1 MLRLVLIALL
11 AAGVVR
17 VKAETWPSRPLTMV
31 VPFAT
36 GGPMD
41 AVARILQSSLSEA
54 LGEQVIVENIG
65 GAGGMI
71 GASRVA
77 KAAPDGYQFVLGNV
91 GTHAVS
97 QTLYKT
103 PFYNATADFA
113 PVVLVA
119 ELSLVMVARKDL
131 PANNLQEFIAYAK
144 AHQNTMKFASAGAG
158 SATHLGCA
166 LINARIGVDVTH
178 VPYRGGALAM
188 QDLIAQRV
196 DYLCIDTTAAISQIE
211 SGAIKPIA
219 ILSRGRSPSL
229 PDRAS
234 AHEQGLTD
242 FEATNWSAFF
252 LPRNTPASIVQRLHD
267 ASVAAMNDPTVER
280 RFRENGIDLVRD
292 ERRSSAYLGQFVASE
307 IAKWAGPI
315 KSSGLVLE

>member
-1 MLRLVLIALL
+1 VLRLVLVVLL
-11 AAGVVR
+11 AIFAAPL
-17 VKAETWPSRPLTMV
+17 KAADWPSRPLTMV

-41 AVARILQSSLSEA
+41 AVARILQSALSGA
-54 LGEQVIVENIG
+54 LQQQVIVENVG

-71 GASRVA
+71 GAARVA
-77 KAAPDGYQFVLGNV
+77 KSAPDGYQFVLGNV
-91 GTHAVS
+91 GTLAVS

-103 PFYNATADFA
+103 PFYNSITDFT
-113 PVVLVA
+113 PVVLIA
-119 ELSLVMVARKDL
+119 DLSLVMVARKDL

-144 AHQNTMKFASAGAG
+144 ANQNTMQFASAGAG

-178 VPYRGGALAM
+178 VPYRGGAPAM
-188 QDLIAQRV
+188 QDLVAQRV
-196 DYLCIDTTAAISQIE
+196 DYLCIDTPAAIPQIE

-219 ILSRGRSPSL
+219 ILSHGRSPSL
-229 PDRAS
+229 PNLAS

-252 LPRNTPASIVQRLHD
+252 LPKDTPAFIVQELHD
-267 ASVAAMNDPTVER
+267 AAVAAMNNPTVQK
-280 RFRENGIDLVRD
+280 RFKESGIDLVAD
-292 ERRSSAYLGQFVASE
+292 ERRSSAYLAQFVASE
-307 IAKWAGPI
+307 IVKWAGPI
-315 KSSGLVLE
+315 KSSGLALE

>member
-11 AAGVVR
+11 AVFATPI
-17 VKAETWPSRPLTMV
+17 KAETWPSRPLTMV

-41 AVARILQSSLSEA
+41 AVARILQSALSDA
-54 LGEQVIVENIG
+54 LRQQVIVENVG

-71 GASRVA
+71 GAARVA
-77 KAAPDGYQFVLGNV
+77 KSAPDGYQVVLGNV

-103 PFYNATADFA
+103 PFYNSITDFT
-113 PVVLVA
+113 PVVLIA
-119 ELSLVMVARKDL
+119 DLSLVMVARKDL

-144 AHQNTMKFASAGAG
+144 ANQKTMQFASAGAG

-178 VPYRGGALAM
+178 VPYRGGAPAM

-196 DYLCIDTTAAISQIE
+196 DYLCIDTPIAIPQIA
-211 SGAIKPIA
+211 SGAVKPIA
-219 ILSRGRSPSL
+219 ILTHGRSPSL
-229 PDRAS
+229 PNLAS

-242 FEATNWSAFF
+242 FEASNWSAFF
-252 LPRNTPASIVQRLHD
+252 LPKGTPAAIVQKLRD
-267 ASVAAMNDPTVER
+267 ATVAALNNPTVQK
-280 RFRENGIDLVRD
+280 RFKENGIDLVAG
-292 ERRSSAYLGQFVASE
+292 ERRSSTYLAQFVTGE
-307 IAKWAGPI
+307 IAKWARPI
-315 KSSGLVLE
+315 KSSGLALE